1 MQKKDEKACL
11 QIGGFLKE
19 DIVVQETCI
28 LEKSRS
34 CRKKFKEADMET
46 EHMDSVGKMETTK
59 FPSAFMYVLKYL
71 GL

>member
-1 MQKKDEKACL
+1 
-11 QIGGFLKE
+11 
-19 DIVVQETCI
+19 
-28 LEKSRS
+28 
-34 CRKKFKEADMET
+34 MET